1 MVTGHQ
7 LAVLDR
13 LLERPGEKRDWE
25 FQCIFF
31 SFRKDSTPQ
40 KPAQW
45 APQPSSKTGNR
56 NHFSFMTDHLRLISK
71 TPFMYISR
79 IAEP

>member
-7 LAVLDR
+7 PAVLDR

-25 FQCIFF
+25 FLFF
-31 SFRKDSTPQ
+31 FFQERLRASE
-40 KPAQW
+40 AQW
-45 APQPSSKTGNR
+45 TPQPSSKTGNR
-56 NHFSFMTDHLRLISK
+56 NHFSFMTDHLRLTSK